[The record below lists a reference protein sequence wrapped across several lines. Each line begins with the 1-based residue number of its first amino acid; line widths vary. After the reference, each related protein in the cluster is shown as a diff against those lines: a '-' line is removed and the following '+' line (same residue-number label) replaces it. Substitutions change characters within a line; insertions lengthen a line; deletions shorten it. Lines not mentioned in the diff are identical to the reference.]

1 MKSLQYLF
9 IVGLLFSSIGY
20 SQTVPSYEPTNGLVA
35 AGDLNFGTETTT
47 FKLLVDGAKKKRE
60 LIRRITLRVISPY

>member
-35 AGDLNFGTETTT
+35 AGDVNFGTETTT
-47 FKLLVDGAKKKRE
+47 FKLLVECIFRTK
-60 LIRRITLRVISPY
+60 LTPYSGPN